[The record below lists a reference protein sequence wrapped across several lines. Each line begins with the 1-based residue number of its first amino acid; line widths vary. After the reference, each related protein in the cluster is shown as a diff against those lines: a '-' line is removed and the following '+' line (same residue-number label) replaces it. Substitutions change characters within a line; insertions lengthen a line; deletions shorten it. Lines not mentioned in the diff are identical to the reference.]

1 MTFAP
6 RTSASL
12 VLAAFLSL
20 LQPFGPARAGAPRL
34 DAPYVSYVV
43 GSDPQRVA
51 VGDLD
56 GMGPPDLVVTNRAAN
71 TISVLLAQGGGV
83 YGEKTDYSVGLQ
95 PVGVVVGD
103 FNGDG
108 RTDIIT
114 ANVGSSSGSLLL
126 GNGNGTFGAAST
138 LSPGGGLRSVAAADL
153 NGDMR
158 LDLCFTR
165 GVVNLLAVMLGNGDG
180 TFQPKVD
187 YATGAGSDFVALGL
201 LNSDGFVDAV
211 TANSSG
217 NSISVLLGNGTGTF
231 APKQDFPPGGGT
243 PVWVDIADY
252 SGDGKTD
259 LVVANRGISGGP
271 AGVGILVGNGTG
283 SFTDAFGTPYP
294 VDDAPFAVACGDLNG
309 DGRPDLVTAN
319 TATNSLAVRFRMLPF
334 PPYFDAGP
342 TPAVFDFGAG
352 MSPTGPVLADLNV
365 DGRRDIVT
373 VSNVGNNVTLLFNH
387 ATPNSFAWFEGG
399 QSFLLDGYPTG
410 CAIGQ
415 LDGSG
420 PPDVAVAV
428 LSGSAPE
435 SYVATMSMNGD
446 GSFGT
451 LHVTETAPSPYSI
464 AIGQFDRAAPADLA
478 VSTVPGF
485 APHALTTL
493 LGNGDGSFGPKQ
505 DLGIAGDCWAVASA
519 DLDGDGFQDLAGTS
533 GDHVAIFLGNGDG
546 TFNSPVY
553 YSSGG
558 VAPDGIAI
566 GQLNGEGGLDLAVVN
581 LLSGTMCVLFGNGG
595 GTFDAPTSYP
605 VGSRPEW
612 VAIGDFNE
620 DGSSDIATVGSGSGA
635 VSVLLNTGSGTF
647 AAAVSY
653 PTGNPLS
660 WIAIGDLDADG
671 HQDIVSANPGGQE
684 YHAGVTVFPGHGDG
698 TFASRVH
705 FGTGRYDVDTG
716 QFPGGYSVAIGDLNA
731 DGRLDLAVPVAG
743 TPSRVLVLFG
753 LGPTVSGVAEQV
765 PEPAGLRLAAMP
777 NPAIRN
783 ATFAFVMPRAG
794 HARLDVFDISGR
806 LLSTPL
812 DADVPSGPREVVW
825 AGQRSDGTAVA
836 SGVYFAR
843 LQLDGEQRRSKFIW
857 MR

>member
-6 RTSASL
+6 RTSAFL
-12 VLAAFLSL
+12 VLVAFLSL

-34 DAPYVSYVV
+34 DAPYVSYLV

-51 VGDLD
+51 VGDFD
-56 GMGPPDLVVTNRAAN
+56 GKGPPDLVVTNGGAN

-83 YGEKTDYSVGLQ
+83 YGEKTDYSVGLL

-108 RTDIIT
+108 RTDIVT
-114 ANVGSSSGSLLL
+114 ANVGGSTGSLLL
-126 GNGNGTFGAAST
+126 GNGTGTFGTAST
-138 LSPGGGLRSVAAADL
+138 LSSGGGLRSVAAADL
-153 NGDMR
+153 NGDTR

-165 GVVNLLAVMLGNGDG
+165 GAVNLLAVMLGNGDG

-211 TANSSG
+211 TANASA
-217 NSISVLLGNGTGTF
+217 NSVSILLGNGNGTF
-231 APKQDFPPGGGT
+231 APKADFPSGGGT
-243 PVWVDIADY
+243 PFGVAIADY
-252 SGDGKTD
+252 SGDGNAD
-259 LVVANRGISGGP
+259 LAVANRGSPGA
-271 AGVGILVGNGTG
+271 AGVGILIGNGMG
-283 SFTDAFGTPYP
+283 SFTDAFGIPYP
-294 VDDAPFAVACGDLNG
+294 VDDAPYAVALGDLNG

-319 TATNSLAVRFRMLPF
+319 TVTNSLAVRFRLLPF

-342 TPAVFDFGAG
+342 NPASFDFGAG
-352 MSPTGPVLADLNV
+352 MTPTGPVLADLNV
-365 DGRRDIVT
+365 DGRRDIAT
-373 VSNVGNNVTLLFNH
+373 VSSVGNNVTLLFNH
-387 ATPNSFAWFEGG
+387 ATPNNLAWFEGG
-399 QSFLLDGYPTG
+399 QSFLLDGSPMG

-415 LDGSG
+415 LDASG
-420 PPDVAVAV
+420 PPDIAVAV
-428 LSGSAPE
+428 LNGSAPE

-451 LHVTETAPSPYSI
+451 LHVSETAPSPYSV
-464 AIGQFDRAAPADLA
+464 AIGQFHGPAPADLA

-485 APHALTTL
+485 PPYALTTL
-493 LGNGDGSFGPKQ
+493 QGIGDGSFGPKQ

-519 DLDGDGFQDLAGTS
+519 DLNGDGFQDLAGTS
-533 GDHVAIFLGNGDG
+533 GDHVAIFLGHGDG
-546 TFNSPVY
+546 TFDSPVY
-553 YSSGG
+553 YPSGG

-595 GTFDAPTSYP
+595 GTFGMPISYP

-620 DGSSDIATVGSGSGA
+620 DGSPDIATVGSGSAA
-635 VSVLLNTGSGTF
+635 VSVLLNTGSGLF

-671 HQDIVSANPGGQE
+671 HQDIVTANPGGE
-684 YHAGVTVFPGHGDG
+684 DYHAGVTVFPGHGDG

-716 QFPGGYSVAIGDLNA
+716 RFPGGYSVAIGDLNA
-731 DGRLDLAVPVAG
+731 DGRLDLAVPVIG
-743 TPSRVLVLFG
+743 TSNRVLVLFG
-753 LGPTVSGVAEQV
+753 LGPTISGVAEQV

-777 NPAIRN
+777 NPAFRN
-783 ATFAFVMPRAG
+783 ATFTFVMPRAG